1 MGKRADDLRQA
12 IFASLLICI
21 AIGVPIW
28 WKTTEIHRA
37 SLPAEISA
45 FLNPNQE
52 GNQNKINQLLNQQ
65 WHLSVD
71 LVFIGSSETTKQ
83 IDMKQLSELS
93 KDRVNSETKKLDASN
108 KFIITSQNFHK
119 ITEEVASKLS
129 KSNDEIDEW
138 INQEP
143 QFKEVISRTKNGRYA
158 FFIFLS
164 NSASD
169 EEVIMGK
176 YRTGFIRIQVP
187 TQSSQEFISSSNLPT
202 KLTNAIKNYI
212 LGPSLQKET
221 YYHVREATQYRIS
234 VSLLNSNPFDFI
246 PVWNFEEDLNVYL
259 QPFIDRISRVADF
272 TYDSQVIQ
280 FATLSK
286 APLYDKQQKKYYLAS
301 NSLPTFINPTE
312 WKLDLTD
319 STTQPLLNFIVFI
332 PGRNET
338 PLHIVSSVTPSIVY
352 SATDSFTIP
361 QWGGVIIFNPSL
373 DNSTKQTNQI
383 YFSKQNTQR
392 IMQLFIGQLRE
403 LLGIHQSEG
412 SKCWDNV
419 HGLSVWEVDILTRRH
434 LISHVKTTIST
445 LSSLYSLVYN
455 LTNMVVKDNIG
466 DLCRD
471 SIDSL
476 HKTLSSIISD
486 SDYDNAI
493 KYARISLDKAE
504 QAFFD
509 PNMLS
514 LLYFPEEHKYAIYA
528 LPFFPIAVQV
538 FKAIYEE
545 IKVRRQK
552 SLQPKP
558 KPKLE

>member
-1 MGKRADDLRQA
+1 
-12 IFASLLICI
+12 
-21 AIGVPIW
+21 
-28 WKTTEIHRA
+28 
-37 SLPAEISA
+37 
-45 FLNPNQE
+45 
-52 GNQNKINQLLNQQ
+52 
-65 WHLSVD
+65 
-71 LVFIGSSETTKQ
+71 
-83 IDMKQLSELS
+83 
-93 KDRVNSETKKLDASN
+93 
-108 KFIITSQNFHK
+108 
-119 ITEEVASKLS
+119 
-129 KSNDEIDEW
+129 
-138 INQEP
+138 
-143 QFKEVISRTKNGRYA
+143 
-158 FFIFLS
+158 
-164 NSASD
+164 
-169 EEVIMGK
+169 
-176 YRTGFIRIQVP
+176 
-187 TQSSQEFISSSNLPT
+187 
-202 KLTNAIKNYI
+202 
-212 LGPSLQKET
+212 
-221 YYHVREATQYRIS
+221 
-234 VSLLNSNPFDFI
+234 
-246 PVWNFEEDLNVYL
+246 
-259 QPFIDRISRVADF
+259 
-272 TYDSQVIQ
+272 
-280 FATLSK
+280 
-286 APLYDKQQKKYYLAS
+286 
-301 NSLPTFINPTE
+301 
-312 WKLDLTD
+312 
-319 STTQPLLNFIVFI
+319 
-332 PGRNET
+332 
-338 PLHIVSSVTPSIVY
+338 
-352 SATDSFTIP
+352 
-361 QWGGVIIFNPSL
+361 
-373 DNSTKQTNQI
+373 
-383 YFSKQNTQR
+383 
-392 IMQLFIGQLRE
+392 MQLFIGQLRE